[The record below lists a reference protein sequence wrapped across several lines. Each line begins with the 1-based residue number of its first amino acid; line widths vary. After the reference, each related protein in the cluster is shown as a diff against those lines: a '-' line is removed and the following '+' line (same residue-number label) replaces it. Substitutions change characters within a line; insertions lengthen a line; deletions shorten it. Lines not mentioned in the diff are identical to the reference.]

1 MDRQK
6 SQSSKY
12 ALNIPSERVTHRD
25 IVEFVGRYLKGDLQT
40 YKVSEEDPKHILN
53 ATDIVP
59 LNRKMFLEWVSS
71 MKATRTDFI
80 VLFYTNDGCTLC
92 EGLWPMYEQLM
103 QILYW
108 EDPRLRTKL
117 KFGTLNMDYNEL
129 SYLETLGSL
138 PVFYPVVRYFHGA
151 T

>member
-1 MDRQK
+1 VDRQK

-92 EGLWPMYEQLM
+92 EGLWPLYE
-103 QILYW
+103 
-108 EDPRLRTKL
+108 
-117 KFGTLNMDYNEL
+117 
-129 SYLETLGSL
+129 
-138 PVFYPVVRYFHGA
+138 
-151 T
+151 